1 MQKDQ
6 RGFGNLRDLK
16 QKRCG
21 GRLRRLIRSAEVKL
35 GFVEPVNLCSQDEIA
50 LCQTIDFVSPGRN
63 PDFSPGKRDVWV
75 VPLLLRKLAY
85 AVYEREGSA
94 KVRKREGLRDV
105 VPLNHIPS
113 VDLPLQSGE
122 FLTL

>member
-1 MQKDQ
+1 MQNGR
-6 RGFGNLRDLK
+6 RGFRNLRDLR
-16 QKRCG
+16 QEGSG
-21 GRLRRLIRSAEVKL
+21 GQLRRLIRSAEVKL
-35 GFVEPVNLCSQDEIA
+35 GFVELVDLCSQDEIA
-50 LCQTIDFVSPGRN
+50 LCQTIDFVRPGRN

-75 VPLLLRKLAY
+75 VPLLFRKLAY

-94 KVRKREGLRDV
+94 KVGKREGLRDV

-113 VDLPLQSGE
+113 VDLPLQRGE